1 MFPTF
6 QLSNVRAIETLT
18 QAFVSWY
25 TYICTHLYNNNE
37 IYDVLKNN
45 KYWQRASVNVE
56 IMDMES
62 SVNCANDQVII
73 YDGKD
78 SSSPIIARLCGS
90 KQVRYSWFTAI
101 IPLTYLKY
109 NQSPGITILITD
121 NVSALPS
128 LFFFSMFK
136 TQSKQQQSAVLY

>member
-1 MFPTF
+1 M
-6 QLSNVRAIETLT
+6 
-18 QAFVSWY
+18 
-25 TYICTHLYNNNE
+25 
-37 IYDVLKNN
+37 
-45 KYWQRASVNVE
+45 NVE

-62 SVNCANDQVII
+62 SVNCVNDQVII

-90 KQVRYSWFTAI
+90 KQVRYSWFTVM
-101 IPLTYLKY
+101 IPLAYNRYMKY
-109 NQSPGITILITD
+109 NQSTGITILITD

-136 TQSKQQQSAVLY
+136 TQSKQQQFAVLY

>member
-1 MFPTF
+1 MLLTF
-6 QLSNVRAIETLT
+6 QLSNVRELETLKH
-18 QAFVSWY
+18 AFVSWY
-25 TYICTHLYNNNE
+25 TYICIH
-37 IYDVLKNN
+37 IYDELKYN

-62 SVNCANDQVII
+62 SVNCVNDQVII

-101 IPLTYLKY
+101 IPLAYSKY
-109 NQSPGITILITD
+109 NQSPGITIMITD

-128 LFFFSMFK
+128 LFFFSTFE
-136 TQSKQQQSAVLY
+136 TQSKQLQSAVLY